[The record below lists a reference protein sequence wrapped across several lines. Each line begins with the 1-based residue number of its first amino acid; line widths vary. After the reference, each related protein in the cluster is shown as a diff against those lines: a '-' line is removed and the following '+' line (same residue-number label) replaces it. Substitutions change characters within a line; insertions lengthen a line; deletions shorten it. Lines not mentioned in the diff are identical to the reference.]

1 MFPANVLIVWMG
13 SLIMDRKKTTIPDL
27 FKKKSSGAPITML
40 TAYDYPLALA
50 VDRAGIDIILV
61 GDSLGMVVLGY
72 PSTVPVTMEQMVVAC
87 QAVARGA
94 QFGLLVGDLPFMSY
108 QAEIS
113 EAIRNAGRLIKEGNM
128 DAVKV
133 EGGQEMAQ
141 TARAITDA
149 GIAVMGHIGLTP
161 QSVSKL
167 GGWRTQGTTALAA
180 HKLLDDALAL
190 EDAGCFAIVVEKI
203 PDRVA
208 KLITARLTVPTIG
221 IGAGPGCDGQVLVTY
236 DLLGLFDRFVP
247 KFAKQYAQLNTSI
260 GMALGEFKRDV
271 ENKTFPAVEH
281 SFSIKEGEWTEFLQS
296 IDENNKGLTMAFPN
310 PGEET
315 RKANSK

>member
-1 MFPANVLIVWMG
+1 MERKN
-13 SLIMDRKKTTIPDL
+13 MDRKKTTIPDL
-27 FKKKSSGAPITML
+27 LKKKSNAEPITML

-50 VDRAGIDIILV
+50 IDRAGIDIILV

-72 PSTVPVTMEQMVVAC
+72 PSTVPVTMDQMVVAC

-108 QAEIS
+108 QAEIP
-113 EAIRNAGRLIKEGNM
+113 EAVRNAGRLIKEGNM
-128 DAVKV
+128 DAVKL

-141 TARAITDA
+141 TVRAITDA

-167 GGWRTQGTTALAA
+167 GGWRTQGTSAVAA
-180 HKLLDDALAL
+180 RKLLDDALAL
-190 EDAGCFAIVVEKI
+190 EDAGCFAIVVEKV

-208 KLITARLTVPTIG
+208 EFISSRLTVPTMG
-221 IGAGPGCDGQVLVTY
+221 IGAGSGCDGQVLVTY

-247 KFAKQYAQLNTSI
+247 KFAKQYAQLNITI
-260 GMALGEFKRDV
+260 GAALGEFKKDV
-271 ENKTFPAVEH
+271 ESKTFPAVEH
-281 SFSIKEGEWTEFLQS
+281 SFSIKEDEWSEFLQS
-296 IDENNKGLTMAFPN
+296 IE
-310 PGEET
+310 GEKESIQVT
-315 RKANSK
+315 SVNRGKVNRKAYSK